1 MENVVILNSGSGAW
15 AFEPLANRL
24 SEIFGV
30 QISSVPAARNYLLAF
45 DGELQSDQHSFI
57 PFEAIK
63 IATDKRE
70 IARAFDA
77 HKVPCPRTFLLE
89 DAQLQEFLTTHNHQK
104 WLLKW
109 PVGCGAAGHRFIEA
123 GDFIHA
129 DWPRPLVI
137 QEFITQNRPEVFRI
151 YCVAGELF
159 GFNARRFAG
168 DNDSP
173 FVAHA
178 RGAHYELEVVPP
190 EAEEVASLA
199 LKATNLWDSFGCVD
213 LLRSTDGKW
222 LALEV
227 NTDGLWMHVDRD
239 VPDSIKVD
247 LEVRLKVAFGKFQTN
262 STLILG

>member
-1 MENVVILNSGSGAW
+1 M
-15 AFEPLANRL
+15 
-24 SEIFGV
+24 
-30 QISSVPAARNYLLAF
+30 LAF
-45 DGELQSDQHSFI
+45 DGELKPEQKSFI
-57 PFEAIK
+57 PLDAIN

-70 IARAFDA
+70 TA
-77 HKVPCPRTFLLE
+77 HVFNAENVPSPPTFLLD
-89 DAQLQEFLTTHNHQK
+89 DAELADFLSKGNTRQ

-109 PVGCGAAGHRFIEA
+109 PVGCGAAGHRFIQA
-123 GDFIHA
+123 GDSIPD

-137 QEFITQNRPEVFRI
+137 QEFIEQNRPEVFRI

-178 RGAHYELEVVPP
+178 RGAHYETELAPP
-190 EAEEVASLA
+190 EAEAVAHIA
-199 LKATNLWDSFGCVD
+199 LKATNLRDSFGCVD
-213 LLRSTDGKW
+213 LLRSPNGEW

-239 VPDSIKVD
+239 VPESIGT
-247 LEVRLKVAFGKFQTN
+247 EIEERLTGAFKKFC
-262 STLILG
+262 SD